1 MQQANSR
8 GASPTLGQN
17 LLVLL
22 VDSLAVA
29 LYLAVSY
36 LIAKPFFQ
44 VHWSLGIIYLIP
56 LVWGFYLFFIAP
68 LAEDGQTV
76 GQKARDIVTYR
87 KDGKEFVKDGST
99 GGIGYAKSTLIWI
112 VTRGIVPFLALWVLY
127 TNFSYTNLVLVL
139 VIYLISLVVFAYL
152 EDSLFGIYKVVYAFE
167 PRVEEKAVR
176 GYFKKKGIGC
186 PQLPSHALVIPFVL
200 LVGGIFL
207 ATYGAAK
214 YQVNPAAGVTA
225 MIVGVLSIIVSQGLL
240 SVKTWARWGGVVFL
254 ILAAVV
260 TWMYNYTPTQ
270 AYITTAVAV
279 IFALDLILDPYVA
292 NAFKK

>member
-8 GASPTLGQN
+8 GTSPTLGQN

-22 VDSLAVA
+22 VDSLAFS

-44 VHWSLGIIYLIP
+44 VHWSLGVVYLIP
-56 LVWGFYLFFIAP
+56 LIWGFFLFFVAP

-76 GQKARDIVTYR
+76 GQKAREIVTYR

-99 GGIGYAKSTLIWI
+99 GGIGYARSALLWI
-112 VTRGIVPFLALWVLY
+112 VTRAIVPFLALWVLY

-139 VIYLISLVVFAYL
+139 VIYLVSLLVFAYL

-167 PRVEEKAVR
+167 PQAEHRAVR

-186 PQLPSHALVIPFVL
+186 PQLPSHALIIPFVL

-207 ATYGAAK
+207 VTYGAAK
-214 YQVNPAAGVTA
+214 YQLNPAAALTA
-225 MIVGVLSIIVSQGLL
+225 MIVGVLSIVLSQGML
-240 SVKTWARWGGVVFL
+240 SVKSWARWGGVVFL
-254 ILAAVV
+254 VAAAVV
-260 TWMYNYTPTQ
+260 TWLYSYTPTQ
-270 AYITTAVAV
+270 AYVTAILAL